1 MQLLFCFQQV
11 LTPRFPYVSQAME
24 AEKQKLVNL
33 RDRASE
39 LGEMKELKRIVEQL
53 KELERPET
61 RAGRLN
67 SPLGIEAD
75 PKMDPAVPYDPEAEE
90 REKKEKG
97 GRACFLQRCSSLSVI
112 IRATPSYG
120 SS

>member
-1 MQLLFCFQQV
+1 
-11 LTPRFPYVSQAME
+11 ME

-61 RAGRLN
+61 RAARL
-67 SPLGIEAD
+67 SAPLGIEAD
-75 PKMDPAVPYDPEAEE
+75 PKMDPAIPYDPEAEE

-97 GRACFLQRCSSLSVI
+97 GAQVGNSGAQYL
-112 IRATPSYG
+112 ATEIELYLWTVA
-120 SS
+120 